1 MLPPYEKMKGQ
12 NAREE
17 SMNRHI
23 NRYIHRHINCIDTFI
38 RLAFFLGA
46 IVSLFRDPKL
56 AVIGFVTMTV
66 LLPVVELLQQLLDR
80 LLWEAEAAAYSPAAR
95 RAIRNHSRRKSISG
109 RKAPSRKSV
118 VSDRRKFLAA

>member
-1 MLPPYEKMKGQ
+1 
-12 NAREE
+12 
-17 SMNRHI
+17 MNRHI
-23 NRYIHRHINCIDTFI
+23 NRYINCIDTFI

-66 LLPVVELLQQLLDR
+66 LFPVVELLQQLLDR

>member
-1 MLPPYEKMKGQ
+1 
-12 NAREE
+12 
-17 SMNRHI
+17 MNRHI

-66 LLPVVELLQQLLDR
+66 LFPVVELLQQLLDR
-80 LLWEAEAAAYSPAAR
+80 LLYSPAAR